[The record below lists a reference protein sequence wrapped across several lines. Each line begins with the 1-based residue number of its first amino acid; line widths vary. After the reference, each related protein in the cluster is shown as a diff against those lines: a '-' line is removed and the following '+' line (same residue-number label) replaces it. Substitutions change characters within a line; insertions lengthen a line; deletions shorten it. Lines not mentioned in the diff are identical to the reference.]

1 MKEQFVTYE
10 IALKLK
16 ELGFDEECLCTYGIE
31 NKSFQRNPSN
41 NMAGEEIE
49 EPYTWKNSL
58 IHQSVMTAP
67 LWQQTIDFF
76 REKFGIN
83 ICINCVNWRQGNQ
96 FEGSLSK
103 VTTQEMLDNND
114 FSKYIHLTDLYAT
127 YEEAREQAILKA
139 IELCQKEK

>member
-16 ELGFDEECLCTYGIE
+16 ELGFGEECLCTYVIP
-31 NKSFQRNPSN
+31 SRRFQRNPSN
-41 NMAGEEIE
+41 DMAGEEIE

-58 IHQSVMTAP
+58 IHKDLMTAP
-67 LWQQTIDFF
+67 LWQQVIDWF
-76 REKFGIN
+76 REERDIYIYIKPGFDN
-83 ICINCVNWRQGNQ
+83 
-96 FEGSLSK
+96 LSK
-103 VTTQEMLDNND
+103 PEIYQWEMKIRNRVFIKDGD
-114 FSKYIHLTDLYAT
+114 FKS